1 MELKRFKID
10 IFENEKSEIEFASK
24 YLDTIEEVKMYLK
37 NRKKETDYK
46 YVTNDLMDN
55 VEYRNKIVEIKR
67 KEEYEKAGITF
78 EAIAEAII
86 EKESGSSDKLHELIA
101 LRNSI
106 KEQHSKE

>member
-24 YLDTIEEVKMYLK
+24 YLDTIEEVKMYLE

-86 EKESGSSDKLHELIA
+86 EKESGSSDKLNELIA